1 MTKIAGT
8 IKIFPLRV
16 ILFIS
21 KINNISKKLAR
32 ESSTILTGPSGYSHG
47 EECQFIVFQK
57 TKTGTLLTKIAVGL
71 HGKHQVTPHPGDWSA
86 LE

>member
-8 IKIFPLRV
+8 IKIFSLWL

-32 ESSTILTGPSGYSHG
+32 ELSTILTRPSGYGHG
-47 EECQFIVFQK
+47 AECQFMVFCK
-57 TKTGTLLTKIAVGL
+57 TKTGNLLTKVAVGL
-71 HGKHQVTPHPGDWSA
+71 DGKHQVTLHPGD
-86 LE
+86 